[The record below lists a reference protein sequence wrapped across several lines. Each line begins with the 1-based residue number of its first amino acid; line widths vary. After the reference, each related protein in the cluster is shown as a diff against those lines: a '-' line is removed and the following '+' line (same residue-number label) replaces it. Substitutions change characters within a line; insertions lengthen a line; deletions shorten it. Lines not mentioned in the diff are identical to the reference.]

1 MPSDLST
8 HVEEVHSLNWGGATN
23 RDPLIRDSWNRCLN
37 EYGIDPADLR
47 KANILTDHQLHH
59 HRDAMEELLRTA
71 RFGVEALYR
80 QVSSL
85 GYVVLLTDGDGITVD
100 SVTVTS
106 ATALAAISTA
116 TPPPNSIFHLTRT
129 VVETGNTLD
138 R

>member
-37 EYGIDPADLR
+37 DYRIDPADLR

-100 SVTVTS
+100 YIGNDSLTPYFRS
-106 ATALAAISTA
+106 AGPAL
-116 TPPPNSIFHLTRT
+116 RK
-129 VVETGNTLD
+129 
-138 R
+138 